1 MANIEPN
8 ISAAFIFALFACVAS
23 LGAIVLTGVFP
34 LSTRPELRR
43 PVGVALVLANCVA
56 LAAVL
61 YLTVGF
67 GLEQLR
73 WTSVVIIAGF
83 ALLFTPGLF
92 NVWPSRWRD
101 GTTGLTVVLVGLGAS
116 AWALAGMV

>member
-8 ISAAFIFALFACVAS
+8 ITAALIFALFACVAS
-23 LGAIVLTGVFP
+23 LAAIALTGVFP
-34 LSTRPELRR
+34 LSTRPDLKK
-43 PVGVALVLANCVA
+43 PLGFALIVANCV
-56 LAAVL
+56 LLSAVL

-67 GLEQLR
+67 GLTQLR

-83 ALLFTPGLF
+83 VLLFTPGLF

-101 GTTGLTVVLVGLGAS
+101 GTLGLTVVAAGLGGS
-116 AWALAGMV
+116 TWALAGIA